1 MPPDDDARPP
11 DALPHRSE
19 APSHRSEAPSWRG
32 WARLA
37 AAVGVGAPTAYL
49 GLCTLLLVAYA
60 VVDPPTTGVQMQRR
74 VEAWLADGDAPPYV
88 KRYAPVPRAA
98 LDADLALAV
107 VSAEDTRFYQH
118 AGIDWKAVREAIEDN
133 RERGRVWRGGSTIT
147 QQLVKNLFQTT
158 HSSFVR
164 KGFEVPLTYA
174 AELVLSKDRIL
185 TLYLNVIEWDRGVYG
200 AEAAAQHHYGQPAAR
215 LTRAQAAALAACI
228 PDPRRRAPAAMGSYA
243 RTIRQRMAIVEREG
257 LAPAW

>member
-1 MPPDDDARPP
+1 MTLPRTLFSGLKRVIG
-11 DALPHRSE
+11 AL
-19 APSHRSEAPSWRG
+19 ALL
-32 WARLA
+32 WAGHFLLS
-37 AAVGVGAPTAYL
+37 VGALLAYS
-49 GLCTLLLVAYA
+49 
-60 VVDPPTTGVQMQRR
+60 VVWPPITGVQLQRA
-74 VEAWLADGDAPPYV
+74 VEARWNNATYTRRYQPVDAESISQHLPH
-88 KRYAPVPRAA
+88 AIIA
-98 LDADLALAV
+98 
-107 VSAEDTRFYQH
+107 AEDGRFYTH
-118 AGIDWKAVREAIEDN
+118 HGIDWEALETVRSEYAQS
-133 RERGRVWRGGSTIT
+133 GQLRGGSTIT